1 MKPIAVKVPKEFVL
15 MPAGCLHWP
24 IGEKNLLKQWVE
36 ELRTTPNAYGILMGD
51 SLDAARTHYR
61 SHIRSYRDDEN
72 SQEALDAYM
81 TEEVGKLAKVLEP
94 VASRILG
101 LVRGNHYWEYLDGT
115 DSEQDLCRRLK
126 IRYLGVMGLIQLKCT
141 TKGLNP
147 KHGSIQNLTIFAH
160 HTGGSAGGRT
170 TGGDVNGLT
179 RQEHAWDADIYLL
192 GHTHRRIAFKEPVM
206 QLSQKGMEPKVVERT
221 KVFVRTGAFLKGFK
235 NEAAPVNRK
244 YSPSYAEDRAYRPTD
259 LGWVKIHVKWREKNK
274 LAYPEYT
281 LEY

>member
-1 MKPIAVKVPKEFVL
+1 MRPISVKVGKEFVL

-24 IGEKNLLKQWVE
+24 IGEKDLLKAWVE
-36 ELRTTPNAYGILMGD
+36 ELRTTPNAYGVLMGD

-81 TEEVGKLAKVLEP
+81 TEEVGKLAEILKP
-94 VASRILG
+94 VAGKILG

-126 IRYLGVMGLIQLKCT
+126 IRYLGVMGLIRLQCHVGPSPKS
-141 TKGLNP
+141 KG
-147 KHGSIQNLTIFAH
+147 KQMNLTIFMH
-160 HTGGSAGGRT
+160 HTGGSGGGRT
-170 TGGDVNGLT
+170 TGGDVNALT

-206 QLSQKGMEPKVVERT
+206 QLTAKGEPKVVERT

-235 NEAAPVNRK
+235 NEEISVNRK

-259 LGWVKIHVKWREKNK
+259 LGWVKLHVLWRQKAK
-274 LAYPEYT
+274 LDYPEYR